1 MLEEVCQLWTQLL
14 QKLFQNDSAR
24 LDFNGHWKRGE
35 EEEKIPNFK
44 TEPSSKE

>member
-1 MLEEVCQLWTQLL
+1 MLVEVCQLWTQLL

-35 EEEKIPNFK
+35 KEKILTFK
-44 TEPSSKE
+44 TEPSGKE